1 MDLGSIIGFLMGP
14 DGPQALG
21 GSAIGLQQIQ
31 ITNTAKAAKAG
42 MEPSQYLP
50 EPWSSAD

>member
-1 MDLGSIIGFLMGP
+1 MDLGSIIGFFMGP
-14 DGPQALG
+14 DGHQALG

-42 MEPSQYLP
+42 TEGSQHLP
-50 EPWSSAD
+50 EAWSSAD

>member
-1 MDLGSIIGFLMGP
+1 MDLGSIIGFFMGP

-31 ITNTAKAAKAG
+31 ITNAAKTAKAGIERSQHLPKA
-42 MEPSQYLP
+42 
-50 EPWSSAD
+50 WSSAD